1 MKTEPLGVW
10 IFGARGAVST
20 CAIAGALAIARDAA
34 TYTGMVTALEDFEG
48 CQLTPVEQFVF
59 GGHDIRQETLVQ
71 SAEHLRDHD
80 VISHPVF
87 ALVKEGLA
95 RVDQNV
101 RPGTVFNCGST
112 ISRQANM
119 KTLDSYLTPLEQIR
133 QIQADIRE
141 FQARNN
147 LKRVVAIYLAS
158 TEPYPENPP
167 TAYRNLAAFEK
178 ALAAGAEGFTAGVLY
193 AYAAIDMGMPYV
205 NFTPSPGNNIPALQE
220 LALLRKIPHG
230 GQDAKTG
237 ETLMKTVIA
246 PLFVARNFRVM
257 SWEGYNMLGN
267 RDGQVL
273 DDPRNNESKLR
284 NKDAQV
290 KNLLTNSPEV
300 HTRVRIDYVPSLDDW
315 KTAWD
320 FIHFR
325 GFLDTKMMFQFIWQ
339 GCDSML
345 AAPLILDLVRLLE
358 LAQRRKEVGVM
369 KHLACF
375 FKTPLNVT
383 DHNFYTQMQQ
393 LQDYAR
399 SCQTKGRHK
408 HAAV

>member
-1 MKTEPLGVW
+1 MKTEKLGVW

-20 CAIAGALAIARDAA
+20 CAITGAIAIAKDAA
-34 TYTGMVTALEDFEG
+34 TYTGMVTALDDFEG
-48 CQLTPVEQFVF
+48 CHLTPVENFVF
-59 GGHDIRQETLVQ
+59 GGHDIRQETLLQ
-71 SAEHLRDHD
+71 SAEHLRAHD
-80 VISHPVF
+80 VISHPIV
-87 ALVKEGLA
+87 AIVKDDLVK
-95 RVDQNV
+95 VDQNI
-101 RPGTVFNCGST
+101 RPGTIFNCGNT
-112 ISRQANM
+112 ISRQATM
-119 KTLDSYLTPLEQIR
+119 KTLDSFMTPLQQVR
-133 QIQADIRE
+133 RIQDDIKE
-141 FQARNN
+141 FIARNG
-147 LKRVVAIYLAS
+147 LKKCVAIYLAS

-167 TAYRNLAAFEK
+167 AAYQDLAQFETE
-178 ALAAGAEGFTAGVLY
+178 LARGAQGFTAGVLY
-193 AYAAIDMGMPYV
+193 AYAAIDLGLPYV
-205 NFTPSPGNNIPALQE
+205 NFTPSPGNNIPALRE
-220 LALLRKIPHG
+220 LALLRKVPHG

-246 PLFVARNFRVM
+246 PLFVARNMRVM

-267 RDGQVL
+267 RDGAVL
-273 DDPRNNESKLR
+273 DDPKNNESKLR

-290 KNLLTNSPEV
+290 KNLLTNSPDV

-345 AAPLILDLVRLLE
+345 AAPLILDLIRLLE
-358 LAQRRKEVGVM
+358 LAQRRKETGVM

-375 FKTPLNVT
+375 FKTPLDVS
-383 DHNFYTQMQQ
+383 DHNFFHQMNL

-399 SCQTKGRHK
+399 ACQTKSRQK
-408 HAAV
+408 SAAV

>member
-1 MKTEPLGVW
+1 MKSEKLGVW

-20 CAIAGALAIARDAA
+20 CAITGALAIAKDAA

-48 CQLTPVEQFVF
+48 CHLTPVENFVF
-59 GGHDIRQETLVQ
+59 GGHDIRQDSLVA

-87 ALVKEGLA
+87 ALVKEDLA
-95 RVDQNV
+95 RVDQNI

-112 ISRQANM
+112 ISRQANLA
-119 KTLDSYLTPLEQIR
+119 TLDSYLSPLDSIR
-133 QIQADIRE
+133 RIQADIRS
-141 FQARNN
+141 FMTRHG
-147 LKRVVAIYLAS
+147 LKKCVAIYLAS

-167 TAYRNLAAFEK
+167 AAYQDLERFEAAMK
-178 ALAAGAEGFTAGVLY
+178 AGAEGFTAGVLY
-193 AYAAIDMGMPYV
+193 AYAALDLGLPFV
-205 NFTPSPGNNIPALQE
+205 NFTPSPGNNIPALCE
-220 LALLRKIPHG
+220 LARRRKVPHG

-290 KNLLTNSPEV
+290 RNLLVNSPEV

-358 LAQRRKEVGVM
+358 LAHRRKEVGVM

-375 FKTPLNVT
+375 FKTPLEVT
-383 DHNFYTQMQQ
+383 DHNFYTQMIS
-393 LQDYAR
+393 LQEYAR
-399 SCQTKGRHK
+399 AAQTRGKHK
-408 HAAV
+408 PAAV